1 MKAQKTLHSGL
12 HALLWKEGAW
22 YVAKCI
28 EIEVASQGKTKTEA
42 VSNLEEAIEL
52 YLENEKAPLPP
63 GLSQLE
69 ILSLTPKI
77 GYA

>member
-28 EIEVASQGKTKTEA
+28 EIEIASQGKSKTEA

-52 YLENEKAPLPP
+52 FLENEKTPLPK
-63 GLSQLE
+63 GLSELQ
-69 ILSLTPKI
+69 IFPISPKI